1 MKLESKKQEMASRM
15 MKKNNRLMLEIDK
28 HNRSWN
34 GKEYTHKSQKGK
46 GSLNP
51 PHKGRDN
58 EVMEG
63 KGEQEKN

>member
-1 MKLESKKQEMASRM
+1 MKLDLKK
-15 MKKNNRLMLEIDK
+15 
-28 HNRSWN
+28 
-34 GKEYTHKSQKGK
+34 KELGEKMIKVNHYRKAAPEYIHKKGK

-63 KGEQEKN
+63 KNEKELN